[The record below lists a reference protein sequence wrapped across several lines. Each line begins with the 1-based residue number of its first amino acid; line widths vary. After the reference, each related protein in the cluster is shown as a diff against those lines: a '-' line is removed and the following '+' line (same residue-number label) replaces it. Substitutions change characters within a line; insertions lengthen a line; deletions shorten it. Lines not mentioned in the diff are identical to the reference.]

1 MVSRRDGLLLAI
13 TLLAVGAFKLA
24 QSTACKC
31 NHMSSCLIAD
41 VDNRALSQLSQ
52 NCPAGLGHLND
63 LLIVR
68 YNDTKLTA
76 DAFASCGN
84 LTMLEIFAGW
94 LSAIEPGA
102 FGKIPDLVKI
112 VIQHNH
118 LRNLEDNTF
127 QGLGNLRLL
136 YLLSCEITTIS
147 ENAFA
152 GLKSLSQ
159 LVLTNN
165 KLTHLPAALLRPT
178 PRLRS
183 IVLNHNLIGE
193 VPAGFFD
200 DFDDIFRLDLSNNR
214 LTSFEFPLLNAS
226 LLVLH
231 NNSLTKLYLN
241 GHPSIIGA
249 DHNRIAEISG
259 TGENVTILILND
271 NAITDIT
278 PLAGMKKLQKLIL
291 NNNPLQP
298 NTVFSTHTSLEHLDL
313 SNTSLVI
320 TEKTFANLSYLQLL
334 DLSYNGLAEIDFRMF
349 ASLTELQILNVA
361 FNRIEKINFIELRE
375 YLPNLHVLEICGNG
389 WNSTYMQT
397 TLEHMNHYKL
407 SADMQGLSQFFLFT
421 TMFVELCTAQ
431 TETTTKPNLDYE
443 AYQSKEFA
451 DIVDLDLAELY
462 PPSSPATTTTET
474 QALLSTVRT
483 NRVPQ
488 EETTSAD
495 PPPAKK
501 AVSLVNTKPTPAKQ
515 QPIVEAS
522 PLYLTFQVFVYLF
535 AVVGVTSLVVLA
547 YYIRQRRFNIRRISP
562 MDIPDSVRLV

>member
-31 NHMSSCLIAD
+31 NHLSSCLIAD
-41 VDNRALSQLSQ
+41 VDNRKLSNMRLVCPGGLS
-52 NCPAGLGHLND
+52 HLND

-76 DAFASCGN
+76 DAFASWGN
-84 LTMLEIFAGW
+84 LTMLEIFAGS
-94 LSAIEPGA
+94 LTAIEPGA
-102 FGKIPDLVKI
+102 FEKTPDLVKI
-112 VIQHNH
+112 VIQHNQ
-118 LRNLEDNTF
+118 LRTLEDNTF

-136 YLLSCEITTIS
+136 YLLSCEIASIS
-147 ENAFA
+147 ENAFV
-152 GLKSLSQ
+152 GLHSLSQ

-165 KLTHLPAALLRPT
+165 KLTHLPAPLLRPT

-183 IVLNHNLIGE
+183 IVLNNNMIGD

-200 DFDDIFRLDLSNNR
+200 DFEDIFRLDLSNNR
-214 LTSFEFPLLNAS
+214 LTSFDFPLLNVS
-226 LLVLH
+226 LLLLY
-231 NNSLTKLYLN
+231 NNSLTKLHLN
-241 GHPSIIGA
+241 GYPSLIKA

-259 TGENVTILILND
+259 TGENVTTLILND

-278 PLAGMKKLQKLIL
+278 PLAGMKKLLKLIL

-298 NTVFSTHTSLEHLDL
+298 NTVFSTHTSLEQLIL
-313 SNTSLVI
+313 SNASIVV
-320 TEKTFANLSYLQLL
+320 TEQTFANLSYLELL

-361 FNRIEKINFIELRE
+361 FNRIAKINFIELRE

-421 TMFVELCTAQ
+421 SMFVELCAAQ
-431 TETTTKPNLDYE
+431 TETTTKPNADYE
-443 AYQSKEFA
+443 AYHSKEFA
-451 DIVDLDLAELY
+451 DVVEQDLAELY
-462 PPSSPATTTTET
+462 PLSSPGPIIIET
-474 QALLSTVRT
+474 QTSTVRT
-483 NRVPQ
+483 NRVFQ
-488 EETTSAD
+488 EETTVD

-501 AVSLVNTKPTPAKQ
+501 AISLVNNKPTPANQ
-515 QPIVEAS
+515 QPAVVGAS
-522 PLYLTFQVFVYLF
+522 PLYLTFQVLVYLF
-535 AVVGVTSLVVLA
+535 AVVGVASLVVLA